1 MADSADRHLL
11 YQQSVQD
18 VEAEIDFVEETWSE
32 MRQRPAVF
40 LREDFCGTANTAC
53 EWVSRDESHHAVGI
67 DLNNEVLE
75 WGRLYKLAELDEDQS
90 ERIELLNE
98 DVLQTRPGLADIIL
112 AMNFSYF
119 LFLTRDDLREYF
131 ANALDGLVSDG
142 ILFLDAYGGY
152 EAPMVLTEPRE
163 CEDEDGNEFTY
174 IWEQVAFNPIDSCMT
189 CHIHFEF
196 PDKSRMEQ
204 AFSYHWR
211 LWTLPEIRE
220 ILYEAGFSKVDIYW
234 EGTDEE
240 INEGNGIYAPSE
252 IGDADPGWV
261 CYIVA
266 QVLCSGEGETGNRSR
281 GWPGS

>member
-1 MADSADRHLL
+1 MSVSTDRHLL
-11 YQQSVQD
+11 YQQAVQD
-18 VEAEIDFVEETWSE
+18 VESEIDFIEQTWSE
-32 MRQRPAVF
+32 LRNRPAEL

-53 EWVSRDESHHAVGI
+53 EWVIRDDNHQAIGVDLDES
-67 DLNNEVLE
+67 VLE
-75 WGRLYKLAELDEDQS
+75 WGRLNNLAVLDEEQS

-98 DVLQTRPGLADIIL
+98 DVLQTRPGLVDIIL
-112 AMNFSYF
+112 AMNFSYY
-119 LFLTRDDLREYF
+119 LFLKRDDLRKYF

-163 CEDEDGNEFTY
+163 CVDDDGNDFTY
-174 IWEQVAFNPIDSCMT
+174 IWDQAEFNPIDSCMT
-189 CHIHFEF
+189 CNIHFEF
-196 PDKSRMEQ
+196 PDKSRMEK

-220 ILYEAGFSKVDIYW
+220 ILYEAGFSQVDIYW

-240 INEGNGIYAPSE
+240 KNEGNGIYTPSE
-252 IGDADPGWV
+252 TGDADPGWV

-266 QVLCSGEGETGNRSR
+266 QAQ
-281 GWPGS
+281 